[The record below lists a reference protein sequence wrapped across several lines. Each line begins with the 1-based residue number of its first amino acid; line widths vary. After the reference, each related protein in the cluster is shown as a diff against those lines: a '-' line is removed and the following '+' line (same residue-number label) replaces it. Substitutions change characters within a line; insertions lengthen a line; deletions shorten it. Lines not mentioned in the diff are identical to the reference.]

1 MSNKPNHAMEPRKRL
16 NLDLPES
23 RLVRVQEL
31 AKSRGFTSSGL
42 VRAAL
47 SLFER
52 VDMELSE
59 GNRIAIIDSK
69 GNLIRELVPLTF

>member
-1 MSNKPNHAMEPRKRL
+1 MEPRKRL
-16 NLDLPES
+16 NLDLPAS
-23 RLVRVQEL
+23 RLVRVHEL

-52 VDMELSE
+52 VDIELSE